1 MNIELLFLEN
11 KLNFYENKYK
21 EYKEKAE
28 SKFIESGNNWSELKE
43 TKLFRSAY
51 TKIVELK
58 EQLKQTEFILYIK
71 RHTHHFIKDYTI
83 LSEVFLN
90 GFNDW
95 VLRFY
100 KNGKECLFFFFFF
113 EVNIKKIERLLF
125 EKEIKNIEHAYKI
138 LKQEN

>member
-1 MNIELLFLEN
+1 MNITILFLKH

-43 TKLFRSAY
+43 TKLFRAAY
-51 TKIVELK
+51 TKILELK
-58 EQLKQTEFILYIK
+58 EQLKQLEQTEFILYIK

-100 KNGKECLFFFFFF
+100 KNGKECLFLWSKYK
-113 EVNIKKIERLLF
+113 ENREIIILERN
-125 EKEIKNIEHAYKI
+125 KEHWTRI
-138 LKQEN
+138 